1 MKYGKYSH
9 SRTNSIQTDC
19 YYLIHFRLA
28 EEKRAK
34 EHLNQ
39 DYSAAL
45 TKHQEKVQQF
55 QQEKM
60 KLIGDIKEHQQKIRQ
75 SEQLREAVEM
85 GVIRERVE
93 WTQKYELVQRELLN
107 RLENSEEAH
116 QRSVHE
122 LREVMA
128 AQHKIGVK

>member
-1 MKYGKYSH
+1 M
-9 SRTNSIQTDC
+9 
-19 YYLIHFRLA
+19 
-28 EEKRAK
+28 
-34 EHLNQ
+34 
-39 DYSAAL
+39 
-45 TKHQEKVQQF
+45 QQF

-75 SEQLREAVEM
+75 SEQSREAVEM
-85 GVIRERVE
+85 SVIRERVE
-93 WTQKYELVQRELLN
+93 WTQKCDLVQRELLS

-128 AQHKIGVK
+128 AQHKIGIR